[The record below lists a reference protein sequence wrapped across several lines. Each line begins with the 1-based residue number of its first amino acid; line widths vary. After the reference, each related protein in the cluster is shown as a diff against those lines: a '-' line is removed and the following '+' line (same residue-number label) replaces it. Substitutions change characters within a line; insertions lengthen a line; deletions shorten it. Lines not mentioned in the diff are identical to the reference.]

1 MDGIMTYWPVVAT
14 LLTIFVLPGLGW
26 IVRKGLASQADL
38 AAAID
43 GEAKRREAGQKAL
56 EDSFGSA
63 LKTMSD
69 VQAQLANRTL
79 KIEAELEHIP
89 TTEDLNEIRIELSR
103 TSSKLDGLDRET
115 QSITRA
121 LTRVENHLLKGA
133 TT

>member
-1 MDGIMTYWPVVAT
+1 MDGIVTYWPVIAT
-14 LLTIFVLPGLGW
+14 LLVFIVLPSGGW

-38 AAAID
+38 AAAI
-43 GEAKRREAGQKAL
+43 EAVDERREADRKAL
-56 EDSFGSA
+56 EGSFGSA
-63 LKTMSD
+63 LKAISD

-89 TTEDLNEIRIELSR
+89 TSEDFNEIRVEMSR
-103 TSSKLDGLDRET
+103 TSSKLDGLDREM

-133 TT
+133 IS